1 MIKGKSILVALAT
14 LSVVLS
20 NAQGIEKSL
29 YAFDFKMDGMSVPE
43 RSRLFAELGY
53 KGVTFAVKNDGQR
66 QKLLE
71 YLGSPEFSSGKLS
84 IPIVYFP
91 FDFSQDYA
99 SERELWKKT
108 LNALP
113 KNASLWVIILEPNA
127 TEQKVIALL
136 KEMTA
141 EAEKLGKDIV
151 LYPHD
156 NTFIE
161 SAEESLT
168 YIDALNTNNL
178 YTTLHLCH
186 EMRAGNGNRLLDVA
200 IKTAP
205 YVKFA
210 SISGTDV
217 TMRENDKADWSDAIQ
232 PLDKG
237 DFEVEKFVSVLQKI
251 GFKGKTILHTFGIEE
266 EPKNHLSRSML
277 KWKDMVEATYT
288 NFSNNLDQILDTP
301 ENAYWDTGSKSWFI
315 SNLGGEKVTIE
326 KDGYGWITRLDENGN
341 VLKNRWVEG
350 LDAPTGMS
358 SHDGHL
364 YVADRGVL
372 VKIRIEDGKIEKKI
386 PLPGS
391 RFANDVAATPEGNI
405 YVSDT
410 YENSI
415 YRIDNKGNVEIF
427 LQNEEL
433 ECPNGLWVDG
443 DDLIVATWGPMTNE
457 ATFETSRKGTLKTVN
472 LKTKEIVAVGKG
484 LPIANFDGVVKYK
497 GFYYATDWVGGR
509 LLKISETGNVNE
521 VLTGFVQMADLGIDP
536 ERGTLLIPEMSK
548 NRFIKVDL
556 ESF

>member
-20 NAQGIEKSL
+20 NAQGIDKSL
-29 YAFDFKMDGMSVPE
+29 YAFDFKMDGMSIPE
-43 RSRLFAELGY
+43 RSKLFSELGY
-53 KGVTFAVKNDGQR
+53 TGVTFAVKTDAQR
-66 QKLLE
+66 QKLQE
-71 YLGSPEFSSGKLS
+71 YLGSPEFTSGTLS
-84 IPIVYFP
+84 IPVVYFP
-91 FDFSQDYA
+91 FDFNNDPLN
-99 SERELWKKT
+99 ETKLWKKT
-108 LNALP
+108 LNVLP
-113 KNASLWVIILEPNA
+113 NNTSLWVIIDDLGA
-127 TEQKVIALL
+127 TEEKVVSLL
-136 KEMTA
+136 REMTS
-141 EAEKLGKDIV
+141 EAKKLGKEIV

-161 SAEESLT
+161 SAEESLK
-168 YIDALNTNNL
+168 YIETLNAENL
-178 YTTLHLCH
+178 FTTLHLCH
-186 EMRAGNGNRLLDVA
+186 ELRAGNGNRLLEVA
-200 IKTAP
+200 IKVAP
-205 YVKFA
+205 YLKFA
-210 SISGTDV
+210 SISGSDV
-217 TMRENDKADWSDAIQ
+217 TMRGNARADWSDAIQ

-251 GFKGKTILHTFGIEE
+251 KFKGKTVLHTFGIEE
-266 EPKNHLSRSML
+266 EPRDHLSRSIP
-277 KWKDMVEATYT
+277 KWKDMVDATYL
-288 NFSNNLDQILDTP
+288 NLNNNLDQILDAP
-301 ENAYWDTGSKSWFI
+301 ENAYWDAGSKSWYI

-372 VKIRIEDGKIEKKI
+372 VKIRIEDGKIVKKI

-391 RFANDVAATPEGNI
+391 RFANDVATTSDGNI

-415 YRIDNKGNVEIF
+415 YRIDNNGNVEIF

-472 LKTKEIVAVGKG
+472 LKTKEILAVGKG

-497 GFYYATDWVGGR
+497 DFYYATDWVGGR
-509 LLKISETGNVNE
+509 LLKISDTGNVSE

-536 ERGTLLIPEMSK
+536 EKGILLIPEMSK

-556 ESF
+556 GSF

>member
-1 MIKGKSILVALAT
+1 MIKGKNIFVALAI
-14 LSVVLS
+14 LSVILS

-29 YAFDFKMDGMSVPE
+29 YAFDFEMDGMSVPE
-43 RSRLFAELGY
+43 RSKLFADLGY

-66 QKLLE
+66 QKLQE

-91 FDFSQDYA
+91 FDFSQDYE
-99 SERELWKKT
+99 SEGELWKKT

-127 TEQKVIALL
+127 TDQKVITLL
-136 KEMTA
+136 KEMTT
-141 EAEKLGKDIV
+141 EAKNLGKDIV

-161 SAEESLT
+161 SAEESLK
-168 YIDALNTNNL
+168 YIEALNSNNL

-237 DFEVEKFVSVLQKI
+237 DFEVDKFVSVLQKI

-266 EPKNHLSRSML
+266 EPKDHLSRSMF

-288 NFSNNLDQILDTP
+288 KFNNDLDQILDTP
-301 ENAYWDTGSKSWFI
+301 ENAYWDAVSKSWFI

-341 VLKNRWVEG
+341 VLKNRWVED

-372 VKIRIEDGKIEKKI
+372 VKIHIEDGKIVKKI

-391 RFANDVAATPEGNI
+391 RFANDVAATPDGNI

-443 DDLIVATWGPMTNE
+443 NDLIVATWGPMTNE

-472 LKTKEIVAVGKG
+472 LKTKEILAVGKG

-509 LLKISETGNVNE
+509 LLKISNTGKVNE

-536 ERGTLLIPEMSK
+536 KRGILLVPEMSK

-556 ESF
+556 ESL

>member
-1 MIKGKSILVALAT
+1 MKNIWCIIFLTFSLLGQ
-14 LSVVLS
+14 
-20 NAQGIEKSL
+20 AQGIDESL
-29 YAFDFKMDGMSVPE
+29 YAFDFKMDEMSVPE
-43 RSRLFAELGY
+43 RSKLFADLGY

-66 QKLLE
+66 QKLQE
-71 YLGSPEFSSGKLS
+71 YLVSPEFSSGKLS

-91 FDFSQDYA
+91 FDFSQDY
-99 SERELWKKT
+99 EIEGELWKKT
-108 LNALP
+108 LIALP
-113 KNASLWVIILEPNA
+113 KNASLWVIILEANA
-127 TEQKVIALL
+127 TDQKVISLL

-141 EAEKLGKDIV
+141 EAKNLGKDIV

-161 SAEESLT
+161 SAEESLK
-168 YIDALNTNNL
+168 YIEALNSNNL

-217 TMRENDKADWSDAIQ
+217 TMRENEKADWSDAIQ
-232 PLDKG
+232 PLYKG

-266 EPKNHLSRSML
+266 EPKDHLSRSIL

-288 NFSNNLDQILDTP
+288 NFNNNLDQILDTP
-301 ENAYWDTGSKSWFI
+301 ENAYWDAGSKSWFI
-315 SNLGGEKVTIE
+315 SNLGGEKVTLE
-326 KDGYGWITRLDENGN
+326 NDGYGWITRLDENEN

-372 VKIRIEDGKIEKKI
+372 VKIRIKDGKIVKKI

-391 RFANDVAATPEGNI
+391 RFANDVATTPEGNI

-415 YRIDNKGNVEIF
+415 YRIDNKGIVEIF

-472 LKTKEIVAVGKG
+472 LKTKEILAIGKG

-497 GFYYATDWVGGR
+497 GYYYATDWVGGR
-509 LLKISETGNVNE
+509 LLRISNTGIVSE

-536 ERGTLLIPEMSK
+536 ERGILLIPEMSK

>member
-1 MIKGKSILVALAT
+1 MKNIWCIIFLTFSLLGQ
-14 LSVVLS
+14 
-20 NAQGIEKSL
+20 AQGIDESL

-43 RSRLFAELGY
+43 RSKLFAELGY

-66 QKLLE
+66 KKLQE
-71 YLGSPEFSSGKLS
+71 YLDSPEFLSGKLS
-84 IPIVYFP
+84 IPVVYFP

-99 SERELWKKT
+99 SEGELWKKT

-127 TEQKVIALL
+127 TDQKVITLL
-136 KEMTA
+136 KEMTS

-161 SAEESLT
+161 AAEESLT
-168 YIDALNTNNL
+168 YIEALNTNNL

-217 TMRENDKADWSDAIQ
+217 TMRENEKADWSDAIQ

-251 GFKGKTILHTFGIEE
+251 GFKGKTVLHTFGIEE
-266 EPKNHLSRSML
+266 EPTDHLSLSMQ
-277 KWKDMVEATYT
+277 KWKDMIVATYT
-288 NFSNNLDQILDTP
+288 NFNNNLDQILDTP
-301 ENAYWDTGSKSWFI
+301 ENAYWDSGSKTWFI

-358 SHDGHL
+358 SQDGHL
-364 YVADRGVL
+364 YAADRGVL
-372 VKIRIEDGKIEKKI
+372 VKIRIEDGKIVKKI

-391 RFANDVAATPEGNI
+391 RFANDVAATPDGNI

-410 YENSI
+410 YENII

-457 ATFETSRKGTLKTVN
+457 ATFDTSRKGTLKKVN
-472 LKTKEIVAVGKG
+472 LKTKEILAVGKG

-509 LLKISETGNVNE
+509 LLKISNNGNVSE

-536 ERGTLLIPEMSK
+536 ERGILLIPEMSK
-548 NRFIKVDL
+548 NRFIKVAL
-556 ESF
+556 ESL

>member
-66 QKLLE
+66 QKLQE

-113 KNASLWVIILEPNA
+113 KSASLWVIILEPNA

-168 YIDALNTNNL
+168 YIEALNTNNL

-266 EPKNHLSRSML
+266 EPKDHLSRSML

-301 ENAYWDTGSKSWFI
+301 ENAYWDAGSKSWFI

-358 SHDGHL
+358 SHDGQL

-405 YVSDT
+405 YISDT

-457 ATFETSRKGTLKTVN
+457 ASFETSRKGTLKTVN

-536 ERGTLLIPEMSK
+536 ERGILLIPEMSK